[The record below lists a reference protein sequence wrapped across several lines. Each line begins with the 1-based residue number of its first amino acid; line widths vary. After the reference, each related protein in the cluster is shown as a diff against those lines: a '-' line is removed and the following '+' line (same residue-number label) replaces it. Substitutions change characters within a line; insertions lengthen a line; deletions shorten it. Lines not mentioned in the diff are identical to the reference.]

1 LIAGRSSIE
10 KGGIVS
16 EIARLREQIELE
28 CQAAK
33 QGLEGLAVVANHD
46 SINARMERLW
56 DYRQELAQEV
66 GDQEATKIMYEVY
79 KRVIG

>member
-1 LIAGRSSIE
+1 M
-10 KGGIVS
+10 S

-33 QGLEGLAVVANHD
+33 QGLQGLAVVASHD

-66 GDQEATKIMYEVY
+66 GEQEATKIMYEVY
-79 KRVIG
+79 AKVIG